1 MGFKLQRVN
10 RDGNESALE
19 IINSDYHNGNCIF
32 IQPSSELEAITADLK
47 YLVAEFS
54 DYSLII
60 YPENSDENLN

>member
-32 IQPSSELEAITADLK
+32 YPAI
-47 YLVAEFS
+47 VRVGSCNGGFEIFGR
-54 DYSLII
+54 
-60 YPENSDENLN
+60 